1 MSKWLI
7 QMMRLLYLEEIV
19 KQIAKEVFIGTN
31 ELWVFKEEA
40 EVIGFVLIPFGYNFL
55 Y

>member
-1 MSKWLI
+1 M
-7 QMMRLLYLEEIV
+7 

-40 EVIGFVLIPFGYNFL
+40 EVIGFFLIPFGYNFL